1 MRTCR
6 TVLGEVGMTP
16 DAPVSNMKMRSK
28 KHSRL
33 YLESEA
39 TLNKHRSSFTQLEFH
54 WPES

>member
-1 MRTCR
+1 MR

-16 DAPVSNMKMRSK
+16 DAPVSNMKMRSM